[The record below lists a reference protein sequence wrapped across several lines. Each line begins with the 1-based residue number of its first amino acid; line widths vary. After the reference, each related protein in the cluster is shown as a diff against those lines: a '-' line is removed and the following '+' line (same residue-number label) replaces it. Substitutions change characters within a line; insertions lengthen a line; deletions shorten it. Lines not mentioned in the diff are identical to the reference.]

1 VLLLWQFNYQKNGK
15 IRGVQRYKC
24 GVCNKQFLG
33 GERLDN
39 NKLWDEYK
47 NEKQTYIQL
56 AEKYGCSVKTIQR
69 RLDQIQLPSVPKI
82 ARKVIILMDTTYW
95 GRGFG
100 VMLFKDSLTKENLL
114 KYYVKTETNSL
125 YKQGIQEL
133 VSKGFTIIAI
143 VCDGRR
149 GLIQS
154 FDKIPVQMCQFH
166 QTAIIRRYLTKK
178 PKLKAAQELMEVIDL
193 MKQTD
198 RESFE
203 AVLQLWFDKWE
214 SFLNERTINSETKKS
229 FYTHKRLRSAFR
241 SLKNNLPWLFTWY
254 DHIELNIPNTTN
266 AIDGHFADLK
276 NKLRNHNGL
285 SLERKKKFIDGFLK
299 A

>member
-1 VLLLWQFNYQKNGK
+1 
-15 IRGVQRYKC
+15 
-24 GVCNKQFLG
+24 LG

-47 NEKQTYIQL
+47 KEKQTYIQL